1 VAPLKWFQVK
11 NLKEVGMIDI
21 ELENAKNQRRSMHRM
36 IGLILG
42 ESSSGTVSQSKV
54 TLPVTKWS
62 PYDLVGTV

>member
-1 VAPLKWFQVK
+1 M

>member
-1 VAPLKWFQVK
+1 M

-36 IGLILG
+36 IVLILG
-42 ESSSGTVSQSKV
+42 ESSSGIISQSKV